1 MFDRI
6 DTVTP
11 HTRNSNVVKKFS
23 EANGLT
29 CYKWP
34 VSPNVIR
41 WKYDL
46 GIVVSFGHLIPEEII
61 DAFPL

>member
-6 DTVTP
+6 DTATP
-11 HTRNSNVVKKFS
+11 HTSKSNVVRKFS
-23 EANGLT
+23 EANGLK
-29 CYKWP
+29 CHKWP

-41 WKYDL
+41 SKYDL